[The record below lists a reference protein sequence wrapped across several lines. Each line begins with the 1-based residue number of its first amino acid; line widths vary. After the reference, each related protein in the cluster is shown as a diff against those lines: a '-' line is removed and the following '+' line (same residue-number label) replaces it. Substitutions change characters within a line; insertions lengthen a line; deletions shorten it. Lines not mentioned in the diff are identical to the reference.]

1 MMTTTLRSA
10 LVLTALAVAGGVSV
24 GSTSVGSA
32 TVSAQADAPG
42 LRPAPGPSSSAMP
55 PALQNVR
62 FEQKLDATLPLDAV
76 FRDEQGAAVKLGNY
90 FGTRPVVLAF
100 VYYECP
106 MLCTQI
112 LNGLASGIGVLDQ
125 TVGKDFDVVA
135 ISFDPRETP
144 VMAAAK
150 KAAYLDRYARPG
162 SERGWHF
169 LTGDE
174 ANIRR
179 VTDTAG
185 FHFAWDEQTQQFAHA
200 SGVIVVTPDGR
211 LARYLFGIEY
221 PPRDLKFALMES
233 SAGRIGSVVDQVL
246 LYCYHYEPATGS
258 YSLVAMNAV
267 RLGGVVTMAML
278 FGFIAISL
286 RRDSRAPAG
295 H

>member
-1 MMTTTLRSA
+1 MT
-10 LVLTALAVAGGVSV
+10 LTIRYASVIAVLAVAASVSV
-24 GSTSVGSA
+24 G
-32 TVSAQADAPG
+32 AQGNAPG
-42 LRPAPGPSSSAMP
+42 LRPAPGPTSSAMP
-55 PALQNVR
+55 GALQTVR
-62 FEQKLDATLPLDAV
+62 FDQRLDTMLPLDAV
-76 FRDEQGAAVKLGNY
+76 FRNEQGQTVKLGDY
-90 FGTRPVVLAF
+90 FGKRPVVLAF

-135 ISFDPRETP
+135 ISFDARETP
-144 VMAAAK
+144 VIAAAK
-150 KAAYLDRYARPG
+150 KAAYTDRYARAG
-162 SERGWHF
+162 SEHGWHF
-169 LTGDE
+169 LTGDD
-174 ANIRR
+174 ASIQR
-179 VTDTAG
+179 VTDAAG

-233 SAGRIGSVVDQVL
+233 SEGRIGSVVDQVL

-267 RLGGVVTMAML
+267 RLGGAVTMVML

-286 RRDSRAPAG
+286 RRDSRANS
-295 H
+295 HRTS

>member
-1 MMTTTLRSA
+1 MTVTTRA
-10 LVLTALAVAGGVSV
+10 TRYALALAAFAVA
-24 GSTSVGSA
+24 A
-32 TVSAQADAPG
+32 TVSAGAQGDAPG
-42 LRPAPGPSSSAMP
+42 LRPAPGPTASALP
-55 PALQNVR
+55 IALQAVR
-62 FEQKLDATLPLDAV
+62 FEQRLDTMLPLDAV
-76 FRDEQGAAVKLGNY
+76 FRDEQGQTVRLGDY

-112 LNGLASGIGVLDQ
+112 LNGLVSGLGVLNQ
-125 TVGKDFDVVA
+125 TAGTDFDVVA
-135 ISFDPRETP
+135 ISFDARETP

-162 SERGWHF
+162 AERGWHF

-174 ANIRR
+174 ASIRR

-233 SAGRIGSVVDQVL
+233 SEGRIGSVVDQVL
-246 LYCYHYEPATGS
+246 LYCYHYVSATGS
-258 YSLVAMNAV
+258 YSLVAMNVV
-267 RLGGVVTMAML
+267 RLGGAVTMVLL
-278 FGFIAISL
+278 FGFIAFSL
-286 RRDSRAPAG
+286 RRDGRAQAG

>member
-1 MMTTTLRSA
+1 MKMTRRFALTLA
-10 LVLTALAVAGGVSV
+10 ALAVAGAVS
-24 GSTSVGSA
+24 
-32 TVSAQADAPG
+32 VSAQGNSPG
-42 LRPAPGPSSSAMP
+42 LRPAAGPTSGTTP

-62 FEQKLDATLPLDAV
+62 FEQKLDAVLPLDAA
-76 FRDEQGAAVKLGNY
+76 FRDERGQPVKLGDY
-90 FGTRPVVLAF
+90 FGKRPVVLAF

-106 MLCTQI
+106 MLCNQI
-112 LNGLASGIGVLDQ
+112 LNGLVSAIGVLDQ

-135 ISFDPRETP
+135 ISFDSRETP

-150 KAAYLDRYARPG
+150 KASYLDRYARPG
-162 SERGWHF
+162 SDNGWHF
-169 LTGDE
+169 LTGDD

-200 SGVIVVTPDGR
+200 SGVIVATPDGR

-221 PPRDLKFALMES
+221 PPRDLKFAMMES

-267 RLGGVVTMAML
+267 RLGGAVTMVVL

-286 RRDSRAPAG
+286 RRDGRAPAG

>member
-1 MMTTTLRSA
+1 MTLRSRCP
-10 LVLTALAVAGGVSV
+10 LAIAAFAVMGAVSV
-24 GSTSVGSA
+24 A
-32 TVSAQADAPG
+32 AQGDAPG
-42 LRPAPGPSSSAMP
+42 LRPAPGPTASSVP
-55 PALQNVR
+55 PALQQVR
-62 FEQKLDATLPLDAV
+62 FEQKLDATLPLDAM
-76 FRDEQGAAVKLGNY
+76 FRDEQGNSVTLGSY
-90 FGTRPVVLAF
+90 FGRRPVVLAF

-135 ISFDPRETP
+135 ISFDARETP

-150 KAAYLDRYARPG
+150 KATYLDRYGRPG
-162 SERGWHF
+162 AEDGWHF

-174 ANIRR
+174 ANIKR

-211 LARYLFGIEY
+211 IARYLFGIEY

-233 SAGRIGSVVDQVL
+233 SEGRIGSVVDQVL

-258 YSLVAMNAV
+258 YSLAAMNAV
-267 RLGGVVTMAML
+267 RLGGAVTMAIL

-286 RRDSRAPAG
+286 RRDGRAPAG

>member
-1 MMTTTLRSA
+1 MTYITRYA
-10 LVLTALAVAGGVSV
+10 LSIAALAVAGV
-24 GSTSVGSA
+24 
-32 TVSAQADAPG
+32 VSAHAQGDAPG
-42 LRPAPGPSSSAMP
+42 LRPAPGATSSAMP
-55 PALQNVR
+55 PALQQVR
-62 FEQKLDATLPLDAV
+62 FEQKLDTRLPLDAT
-76 FRDEQGAAVKLGNY
+76 FRDEQGATVPLGTY
-90 FGTRPVVLAF
+90 FGKRPVVLAF

-135 ISFDPRETP
+135 ISFDSRETP

-150 KAAYLDRYARPG
+150 KAAYLDRYGRAG
-162 SERGWHF
+162 SETGWHF
-169 LTGDE
+169 LTGDD

-221 PPRDLKFALMES
+221 APRDLKFALMES
-233 SAGRIGSVVDQVL
+233 SVGRIGSVVDQVL
-246 LYCYHYEPATGS
+246 LYCYHYEPTTGS

-267 RLGGVVTMAML
+267 RLGGAVTMVAL
-278 FGFIAISL
+278 LGFVVMSL
-286 RRDSRAPAG
+286 RRDGRATTS
-295 H
+295 HRTS

>member
-1 MMTTTLRSA
+1 MRRLTCPPLVAA
-10 LVLTALAVAGGVSV
+10 LFLTGV
-24 GSTSVGSA
+24 
-32 TVSAQADAPG
+32 VSASAQPTAPG
-42 LRPAPGPSSSAMP
+42 LRPDPAPPASQTP
-55 PALQNVR
+55 PALQQVR
-62 FEQKLDATLPLDAV
+62 FDQKLDARLPLDAA
-76 FRDEQGAAVKLGNY
+76 FKDETGRDVRLGDY
-90 FGTRPVVLAF
+90 FGGARPVVLAF

-112 LNGLASGIGVLDQ
+112 LNGLVSGLGVLDE
-125 TVGKDFDVVA
+125 TAGRDFDVVA
-135 ISFDPRETP
+135 ISFDARETP

-150 KAAYLDRYARPG
+150 KAVYLDTYRRPG
-162 SERGWHF
+162 AEPGWHF

-174 ANIRR
+174 ASIRR
-179 VTDTAG
+179 VTDAAG
-185 FHFAWDEQTQQFAHA
+185 FQFAWDEATQQFAHA

-233 SAGRIGSVVDQVL
+233 SEGRIGSVVDQVL

-267 RLGGVVTMAML
+267 RLGGAVTVVLLAGFVAM
-278 FGFIAISL
+278 SL
-286 RRDSRAPAG
+286 RRDGRAAVG